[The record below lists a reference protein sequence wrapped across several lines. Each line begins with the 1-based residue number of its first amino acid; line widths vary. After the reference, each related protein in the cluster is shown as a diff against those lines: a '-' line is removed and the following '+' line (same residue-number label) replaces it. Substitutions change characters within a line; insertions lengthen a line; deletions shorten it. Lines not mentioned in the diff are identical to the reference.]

1 MTSVV
6 VAIDGYA
13 GSGKSTTARAA
24 ASRLGFFYLDTGA
37 MYRAFTHKYIRRGG
51 GDPLD
56 PALIKTL
63 LQGTQIDLTDREGQT
78 KVMLDGHDVS
88 REIRTPRVNNLVSQ
102 ISAVPEI
109 REFMVR
115 RQREIAREKNV
126 VCEGRDITTVVFPDA
141 AVKIYM
147 DADLKTRAQRRRRE
161 LGEKGIEVTLD
172 DVMRNLKF
180 RDDFDSSRKHSPLR
194 RTSDSILLDTTNLTI
209 EEEINRV
216 VEIVKEKLKVKS

>member
-1 MTSVV
+1 MTNIV

-24 ASRLGFFYLDTGA
+24 ATRLKFFYLDTGA
-37 MYRAFTHKYIRRGG
+37 MYRAFTLKYLRQGG
-51 GDPLD
+51 ADPLD
-56 PALIKTL
+56 PALIKDL
-63 LQGTQIDLTDREGQT
+63 LDRTQIDLIDREGRT
-78 KVMLDGHDVS
+78 ETMLDGQDVS
-88 REIRTPRVNNLVSQ
+88 REIRTPQINDLVSQ

-115 RQREIAREKNV
+115 RQREIVRDKNV

-147 DADLKTRAQRRRRE
+147 DADLKTRAERRRRE
-161 LGEKGIEVTLD
+161 LKEKGIEATLD
-172 DVMRNLKF
+172 DVMGNLKF
-180 RDDFDSSRKHSPLR
+180 RDDFDSRRQHSPLR

-209 EEEINRV
+209 EEEIERV